1 MTKPKFVNHF
11 TTGMFNYVVKDP
23 YSSRLSG
30 EFWIKDQTGQATSC
44 VLELVFAW
52 LVALVPERS
61 TVFATFALQPLRVSV
76 RLSDSILC

>member
-1 MTKPKFVNHF
+1 MRMTKPKFVNHF

-23 YSSRLSG
+23 DSSRLSG
-30 EFWIKDQTGQATSC
+30 EFWIKDQTGLATSC

-61 TVFATFALQPLRVSV
+61 AFIVTFRATASTRFSATF
-76 RLSDSILC
+76 